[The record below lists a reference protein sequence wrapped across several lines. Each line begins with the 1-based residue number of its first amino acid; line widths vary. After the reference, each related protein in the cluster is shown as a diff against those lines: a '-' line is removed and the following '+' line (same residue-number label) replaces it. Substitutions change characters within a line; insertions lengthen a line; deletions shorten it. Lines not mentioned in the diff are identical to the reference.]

1 MRSKKKTYGL
11 LAVFVVLLV
20 LAVLFLF
27 DSPIATEDDS
37 SEATEEDV
45 LLISNQNELIMAF
58 VEKDPDITINV
69 TELNK
74 IEVKALVEKYPAVYG
89 NLPEKTLYSVI
100 YEKDGNGYNCIVDVE
115 KKETLTCIKTLAIG
129 MNIG

>member
-1 MRSKKKTYGL
+1 MRPKKKIYSL
-11 LAVFVVLLV
+11 LAIFVVLLV
-20 LAVLFLF
+20 LTVLLLF
-27 DSPIATEDDS
+27 DGPGATD
-37 SEATEEDV
+37 EEV
-45 LLISNQNELIMAF
+45 LLISGQNELIMAF
-58 VEKDPDITINV
+58 VEKDQDITINV

-74 IEVKALVEKYPAVYG
+74 IEVKALAEKYPAVYG

-115 KKETLTCIKTLAIG
+115 KKETLICIKTLAVG

>member
-20 LAVLFLF
+20 PAVLFL
-27 DSPIATEDDS
+27 SDS